1 MKQEIMKQ
9 SVLVSGGAGYV
20 GSVLVPKLINKD
32 YDVSVLDLMIFGDE
46 GVKNVSDKCNIIKGD
61 IRDSEALKKAV
72 EGIDLVIHLAAIS
85 NDPCSDLNPKL
96 TQEVNYDAVVNLVK
110 LAKNAGVKRFINAS
124 SSSVYGIKEEDNVTE
139 DLTLEPLTLYS
150 RLKAET
156 EKVILSESSKDF
168 ITTSIRSA
176 TVCGYSPRQRLD
188 VIVNIFAHS
197 AFSKK
202 QITVN
207 GGNQKRPNIHIDDIT
222 DLYLNLLTK
231 SEQLIN
237 GQIFNYGEINHT
249 ASELGEIVKAV
260 FGDSVSLVYGPQT
273 KDSRSYSISS
283 EKIKQELGYA
293 PKKTIAEAVL
303 DLKNVF
309 ESGILGDLSQSK
321 YKNVARMKEIDL
333 E

>member
-1 MKQEIMKQ
+1 MKQK
-9 SVLVSGGAGYV
+9 VLVTGGAGYV
-20 GSVLVPKLINKD
+20 GSILIPKLINKN
-32 YDVSVLDLMIFGDE
+32 YDVSVLDLMIFGED
-46 GVKNVSDKCNIIKGD
+46 GIKNVSGKCSIIRGD
-61 IRDSEALKKAV
+61 IRNTETLKKAL
-72 EGIDLVIHLAAIS
+72 EGINSVIHLAAIS
-85 NDPCSDLNPKL
+85 NDPCSDLNSKL
-96 TQEVNYDAVVNLVK
+96 TQEVNYDSVINLVK
-110 LAKNAGVKRFINAS
+110 LAKEAGVKRFVNAS
-124 SSSVYGIKEEDNVTE
+124 SSSVYGIKEEENVTE
-139 DLTLEPLTLYS
+139 DLRLEPLTLYS
-150 RLKAET
+150 KLKAET

-176 TVCGYSPRQRLD
+176 TVCGHSPRQRLD

-197 AFSKK
+197 AFTKK

-249 ASELGEIVKAV
+249 ASELGQIVKNV
-260 FGDSVSLVYGPQT
+260 FGDSVSLVHGPQT

-283 EKIKQELGYA
+283 EKIKQELGYT
-293 PKKTIAEAVL
+293 PKKTIAEAVV
-303 DLKNVF
+303 DLKNAF
-309 ESGILGDLSQSK
+309 EENLLGDLNQSK

-333 E
+333 K